1 MSTPPNLE
9 KILAATLTATPV
21 EQLRVQAKD
30 WLGIAKHPCG
40 AAFRLALSPAEAR
53 DTA

>member
-1 MSTPPNLE
+1 MSTPSDLE
-9 KILAATLTATPV
+9 KILAATLTAMPV

-30 WLGIAKHPCG
+30 WLGIAKHPCD
-40 AAFRLALSPAEAR
+40 AVCRLAPSPAETR